1 MEVNPLKVDG
11 EALKDEKVKEYQ
23 FTHEKLMAWQLAK
36 TFAKRVYEVTGSF
49 PSAERFSLVDQQR
62 RAAVSVM
69 SNLAEGSGRTNARD
83 QAHFSQLA
91 YGSLMETDAQL
102 QLSVDL
108 GYLPEI
114 IYQELRR
121 AIKELSSA
129 ISGLRAAQMKKANT

>member
-1 MEVNPLKVDG
+1 M
-11 EALKDEKVKEYQ
+11 KEHQ
-23 FTHEKLMAWQLAK
+23 FTHEKLKSWQLAK
-36 TFAKRVYEVTGSF
+36 YFARRVYEVTGTY
-49 PSAERFSLVDQQR
+49 PAAERYSLVDQLR

-102 QLSVDL
+102 QLSMDL
-108 GYLPEI
+108 GYLPETVYRDLRQAI
-114 IYQELRR
+114 QELS
-121 AIKELSSA
+121 AA